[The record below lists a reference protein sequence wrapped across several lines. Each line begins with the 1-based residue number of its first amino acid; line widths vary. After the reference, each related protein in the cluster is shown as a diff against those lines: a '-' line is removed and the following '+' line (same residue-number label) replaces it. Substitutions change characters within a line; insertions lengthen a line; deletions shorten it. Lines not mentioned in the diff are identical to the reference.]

1 MRRPPFED
9 REQEN
14 TKARLPVLGPSWPG
28 ATDGLQDRQ
37 CGSVGDVHPFRRRP
51 EAGAAIN
58 VRSESG
64 IRARKEGEIASRGS
78 RGNGF
83 PWSGGRGRKAPDHLE
98 LSGFTNPAWDVFGLS

>member
-1 MRRPPFED
+1 MRTRTGEHEGFD
-9 REQEN
+9 CQCL
-14 TKARLPVLGPSWPG
+14 ARR
-28 ATDGLQDRQ
+28 GLERQMACRDRQ

-51 EAGAAIN
+51 EAGAAIG